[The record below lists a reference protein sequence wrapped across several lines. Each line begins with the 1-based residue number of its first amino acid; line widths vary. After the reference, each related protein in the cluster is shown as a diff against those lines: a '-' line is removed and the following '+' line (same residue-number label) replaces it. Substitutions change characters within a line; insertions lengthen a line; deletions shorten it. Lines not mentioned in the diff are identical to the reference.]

1 MISYILCENEKEFRK
16 KIRKQ
21 IEDFMLNNDEEYQI
35 LEFENYNGKFEKAVQ
50 KEMGLKVYF
59 LDIKTDYG
67 SGIDAARY
75 IREDQGDWTSLIL
88 ILTAFAQYRYEALST
103 RLFLLDFISKIDEC
117 TKKVEEALEI
127 TMKHYGSKERSLNY
141 EYNYKVRRIDCRDII
156 YIAKEQDSKRSEA
169 HTTYGIFKIPMS
181 LNEIMEK
188 IDERFFRAH
197 KSMIVNLDK
206 IATYDIKSN
215 TVTFENGQTT
225 NLVARNKRKELV
237 ERVTN
242 AH

>member
-1 MISYILCENEKEFRK
+1 VISYILCENEKAFRK
-16 KIRKQ
+16 DVKKQ
-21 IEDFMLNNDEEYQI
+21 IESFMLNNDIKYQI
-35 LEFENYNGKFEKAVQ
+35 YEFDGYNEEFEKAV
-50 KEMGLKVYF
+50 KEDMGLKVYF

-141 EYNYKVRRIDCRDII
+141 EYNYKVRRIDYRDII

>member
-1 MISYILCENEKEFRK
+1 VISYILCENEKEFRK

-141 EYNYKVRRIDCRDII
+141 EYNYKVRRIDYRDII